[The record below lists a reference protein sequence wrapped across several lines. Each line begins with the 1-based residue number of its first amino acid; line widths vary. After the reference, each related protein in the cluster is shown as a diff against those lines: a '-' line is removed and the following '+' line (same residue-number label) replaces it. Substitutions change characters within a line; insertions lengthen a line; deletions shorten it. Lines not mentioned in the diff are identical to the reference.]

1 MDQVMRELGTD
12 SETGEATDSSSDP
25 ELISVASGVLW
36 NRHASTLLRR
46 CDKGTDPN
54 VLSLRLFEA
63 IVKIVPNGCNVTY
76 ATCSDWLFDQW
87 RDMMAWKEIGYK
99 GLDRNAC
106 MFQWKG
112 IMEHVEQRIGVV
124 TLVKISEM
132 EIDPKMYQAVSMY
145 AEEGIHWYHEYMA
158 TPVGAE
164 YPPAAPE
171 V

>member
-1 MDQVMRELGTD
+1 
-12 SETGEATDSSSDP
+12 
-25 ELISVASGVLW
+25 
-36 NRHASTLLRR
+36 
-46 CDKGTDPN
+46 
-54 VLSLRLFEA
+54 
-63 IVKIVPNGCNVTY
+63 
-76 ATCSDWLFDQW
+76 
-87 RDMMAWKEIGYK
+87 
-99 GLDRNAC
+99 
-106 MFQWKG
+106 
-112 IMEHVEQRIGVV
+112 V